1 MGVEGWVVLVVVVVW
16 CCGGW
21 VGLGGGVPSICRW
34 NLSQFKGPG
43 AAKKLSKTWTARVPG
58 WRAASCSLSVFH
70 CGDTQGC
77 NIAPLLLLQWENVTE
92 EIEPGNCQHWI
103 FFFCPYEKG
112 SVVLRRGYIF
122 FFLFFSCSFLFF
134 TCKQMVKITK
144 KT

>member
-112 SVVLRRGYIF
+112 SVVLRRGYF
-122 FFLFFSCSFLFF
+122 FFLFFSYSFLFF
-134 TCKQMVKITK
+134 TCKQIVKITK

>member
-1 MGVEGWVVLVVVVVW
+1 MGGVGGGGGGVVLWWV
-16 CCGGW
+16 GW
-21 VGLGGGVPSICRW
+21 VGGGGVPSICRW

-103 FFFCPYEKG
+103 FFF
-112 SVVLRRGYIF
+112 VR
-122 FFLFFSCSFLFF
+122 
-134 TCKQMVKITK
+134 MK
-144 KT
+144 KDPLC